1 MPVYNNEEY
10 VHEAIESILTQ
21 TFTDFEFLII
31 NDGSTDASRTVIAS
45 YHDPRIRLIDN
56 PINMGLI
63 KSLNRG
69 LSLARGEYVA
79 RIDGDDTSYPE
90 RLEKQVRFLDAHTEV
105 AMVGTQRW
113 TTNQH
118 GKRLFIQRKPTTW
131 ISIRWELMF
140 DNPFAHSSVM
150 FQRVVVWEKLGGYD
164 ERSLHVE
171 DFELWS
177 RIARGYE
184 LCNLSEIMGNY
195 RVHPGNVSGLHPGA
209 KRPKPLPPGLVEEGI
224 YRGNLRTFLK
234 LPHVSEAWPRLMN
247 SLRLLPLVVEEIE
260 DPEQLIVAI
269 EMAFTRFCSLHPE
282 AARDQEVRQHCANQ
296 LWRVAY
302 CFARRNRWVSLVAW
316 MRACQV
322 DPAIMR
328 RDEGMK
334 YLALITGGERV
345 RAAYQR
351 WISLRKYD

>member
-1 MPVYNNEEY
+1 MSVYNNGEY
-10 VHEAIESILTQ
+10 LHEAIESILTQ
-21 TFTDFEFLII
+21 TFRDLEFIII
-31 NDGSTDASRTVIAS
+31 NDGSTDASRAVITS

-56 PINMGLI
+56 PTNMGLT

-79 RIDGDDTSYPE
+79 RIDGDDTNYPE
-90 RLEKQVRFLDAHTEV
+90 RLEKQVRFLDMHPEV
-105 AMVGTQRW
+105 AMVGAQQW

-118 GKRLFIQRKPTTW
+118 GKRIFVQRKPTMW
-131 ISIRWELMF
+131 LSIRWSLMF
-140 DNPFAHSSVM
+140 DNPFSHITVM
-150 FQRVVVWEKLGGYD
+150 YRRTIIWEQCGGYD
-164 ERSLHVE
+164 ERFARSQ

-177 RIARGYE
+177 RIARDYQ
-184 LCNLSEIMGNY
+184 LQNLPDVVAERRLHTSS
-195 RVHPGNVSGLHPGA
+195 VSGLHPGA

-282 AARDQEVRQHCANQ
+282 AARDREIRQHCAKQ

-302 CFARRNRWVSLVAW
+302 CFARRNWWVSLVAW

-322 DPAIMR
+322 DPAIMKR
-328 RDEGMK
+328 AEGMK
-334 YLALITGGERV
+334 YLALISGGENV